1 MRPTLQILLC
11 SAALSIAGCA
21 RLIETSMPE
30 DILRR
35 ADNTPE
41 RFLRVDAAGTPLP
54 NAFGGDTC
62 HSPLVDLRDGTRI
75 TLVRSANG
83 WGDYQVDEA
92 QYGVDEDE
100 RLRIRC
106 ASGIPAGVVRR

>member
-1 MRPTLQILLC
+1 MRPTLHILLF

-21 RLIETSMPE
+21 RIIESSMPE
-30 DILRR
+30 DLLRR

-54 NAFGGDTC
+54 NAFGGETC
-62 HSPLVDLRDGTRI
+62 HSPLVDPRDGTRI
-75 TLVRSANG
+75 LLARSANG
-83 WGDYQVDEA
+83 WGDYLVDGL
-92 QYGVDEDE
+92 QYGVDEAE
-100 RLRIRC
+100 RLRIDC